1 MEINV
6 NSLSGESSGKIELP
20 EIFAEEIRPD
30 VIKRAVLSAQS
41 SRVQPKGAFRRAGM
55 NTSAETPPKGS
66 GSTRVRRV
74 KGRRYQAAG
83 RGAWA
88 PFTSGGRRAH
98 PPKAEEKR
106 GEEVNKKEKDLA
118 ICSAISATKEKD
130 LVSSRGHV
138 TNGIDNFPIV
148 VENKFEEINKT
159 REVKDVLE
167 NLGVWGDVERAKKG
181 QTVRAG
187 KGKTRGRRYR
197 RKVGP
202 LLVVGED
209 RGIIRGARN
218 LPGVDVAIPEEVNA
232 ELLAPGGDPGR
243 LTIWTESA
251 IEKINRRFFS

>member
-1 MEINV
+1 MEIDV

-20 EIFAEEIRPD
+20 EIFEEEIRPD

-41 SRVQPKGAFRRAGM
+41 SRVRPKGANPRAGM
-55 NTSAETPPKGS
+55 ETSAETPPKGS

-88 PFTSGGRRAH
+88 PFTYGGRSAH
-98 PPKAEEKR
+98 PLKAEEKR
-106 GEEVNKKEKDLA
+106 GEGINKKEKNLA
-118 ICSAISATKEKD
+118 ICSAISATKDKD

-138 TNGIDNFPIV
+138 IEGIDDLPII
-148 VENKFEEINKT
+148 VENEFEDIEKT
-159 REVKDVLE
+159 REVKDALE
-167 NLGVWGDVERAKKG
+167 KLGVWEDVERAKKG

-187 KGKTRGRRYR
+187 RGKARGRRYR
-197 RKVGP
+197 KKVGP

-218 LPGVDVAIPEEVNA
+218 LPGVDVVLPEQINA
-232 ELLAPGGDPGR
+232 ELLAPGGDPAR
-243 LTIWTESA
+243 LTVWTESA

>member
-6 NSLSGESSGKIELP
+6 SSLSGESSGKIKLP
-20 EIFAEEIRPD
+20 KIFEKEIRSD

-41 SRVQPKGAFRRAGM
+41 SRVQPKGAHPRAGM

-66 GSTRVRRV
+66 GRTRVRRV

-88 PFTSGGRRAH
+88 PFTYGGRRAH
-98 PPKAEEKR
+98 PPKAEEKK

-118 ICSAISATKEKD
+118 ICSAISATKERD
-130 LVSSRGHV
+130 LVSSRGHAIRGV
-138 TNGIDNFPIV
+138 DNLPLI
-148 VENKFEEINKT
+148 VENEFEEIEKT

-167 NLGVWGDVERAKKG
+167 KLGVWNDVERVKEG

-187 KGKTRGRRYR
+187 KGKARGRRYR
-197 RKVGP
+197 KKVGP
-202 LLVVGED
+202 LLVVGEN

-218 LPGVDVAIPEEVNA
+218 IPGVDVVLSDEVNA

-251 IEKINRRFFS
+251 IEKINRRFSS